1 MAYKSKVCPKCG
13 TEHKKR
19 GQYCSRSCGNS
30 RPMPE
35 YQKATMS
42 KVKTEWMQNTDGGE
56 EARWRINNHDAP
68 EPIAPM
74 KPIDLGSGRF
84 VEDGDLW
91 TEVEN

>member
-1 MAYKSKVCPKCG
+1 
-13 TEHKKR
+13 
-19 GQYCSRSCGNS
+19 
-30 RPMPE
+30 
-35 YQKATMS
+35 MS